1 MAEVYAGRPGL
12 RDIEME
18 DARMPPTAPVPR
30 RTAIEAVIFDFGNVL
45 CTFDNRRI
53 LAGLAPLCGLRPE
66 ELARRIEGSDL
77 PRAYESGEIDS
88 QAFLAGLSGLC
99 GHPFAEAAF
108 VRTFSD
114 IFTPIEP
121 TWQLVRALKPR
132 YRLGLLSNTNPW
144 HFEHGIRPTAVFP
157 LFDAVTL
164 SYEVGAMKPDPR
176 IYADAVAKLA
186 LPPGACAFIDD
197 LPENVEGARA
207 AGLQGIHYT
216 GPEALAAELRHLGIV
231 V

>member
-1 MAEVYAGRPGL
+1 
-12 RDIEME
+12 
-18 DARMPPTAPVPR
+18 MPPTAPVPR
-30 RTAIEAVIFDFGNVL
+30 GPALEAVIFDFGNVL

-53 LAGLAPLCGLRPE
+53 LAALAPLCGLTQA
-66 ELARRIEGSDL
+66 ELGRRIAGSDL

-88 QAFLAGLSGLC
+88 PAFLTGLSALC
-99 GHPFAEAAF
+99 GHVFGEAAF
-108 VRTFSD
+108 LRAFTG

-121 TWQLVRALKPR
+121 VWHLIRALKPR

-144 HFEHGIRPTAVFP
+144 HFEHSIRPTPVFP

-164 SYEVGAMKPDPR
+164 SYEVRAMKPDPR

-186 LPPGACAFIDD
+186 LPPAACVFIDD

-207 AGLQGIHYT
+207 AGMWGITYT
-216 GPEALAAELRHLGIV
+216 GPEALEVALRDLGIQA
-231 V
+231 